1 MKGCDDDSATI
12 QRYLGRKLKISL
24 LVSST
29 RYAVAAGREEVFSC
43 GIVFHYSKQASFNVT
58 TWNTHGL
65 TYSRIII
72 A

>member
-29 RYAVAAGREEVFSC
+29 RYAVAAGREEVFSLRNH
-43 GIVFHYSKQASFNVT
+43 FSLQQA
-58 TWNTHGL
+58 G
-65 TYSRIII
+65 
-72 A
+72 